1 MVGEKMAIGAPPE
14 RRGIVCRRM
23 EIGSMCEAI
32 ASPEKQPARVEC
44 TMLVMRLWRRSLR

>member
-1 MVGEKMAIGAPPE
+1 MGEKIAIGAPPD
-14 RRGIVCRRM
+14 RRGTVWRRM

-32 ASPEKQPARVEC
+32 ARPEKEPARVEV